1 MSLVGS
7 LEDLGL
13 GEILQI
19 ISLSG
24 KSGLLQLR
32 ADGGQ
37 GRILFDDGRIR
48 LAFLGAKEPTLAAMG
63 LADQAPADGDDTAV
77 REWVERSV
85 FQMFSWSVGEFSFE
99 VCDVREHGDPTLFL
113 DPGINPQ
120 FLALEGTRMAD
131 ERAAGLADGDAGAEA
146 MGFGA
151 PLGGQATVIAD
162 PADEVGAGGSPL
174 DVPADPFG
182 DGALTF
188 EEQELSFTAEPE
200 LAMPAGPAEAEPATG
215 IPSEFEFVAEAPD
228 FADAGRVAPVP
239 EALPV
244 AEAPQ
249 APAFEAPQAAVVEA
263 PPAAH
268 ASEVEAPA
276 TLPPLVLVDPDLAV
290 VEWTR
295 ASLPEGFPGVH
306 LFQSTEQG
314 IHRIRQYLR
323 RAEVPLVVLS
333 TGLPPDGLSGAR
345 TPEELLQRL
354 YKQAPQMRIL
364 LLEETGRP
372 VPGSLEGLG
381 IHHGRLSKPT
391 ATQLAD
397 PRQWEGLVRVGREF
411 SSGLLEACG
420 ISAPT
425 AQEGA
430 DVEELRQASQDLRAS
445 AVGGEVLS
453 KVLEFA
459 RRSFSRVALF
469 MICDD
474 QAQGIAQAGLT
485 LAGGP
490 SDEAFQ
496 GTTFPLAESTWLEQV
511 VSQKDPLR
519 VPLDSAPEAAGDQRF
534 LEMLGNGLPAEA
546 WLGPILSTDRVFAVL
561 YGDQLPNHAPIGDTA
576 ALEVILHHAGLSL
589 DRAALERVLS
599 DPSS

>member
-48 LAFLGAKEPTLAAMG
+48 LAFLGAKEPTHATMG
-63 LADQAPADGDDTAV
+63 LAAPVPEGGDDTAV
-77 REWVERSV
+77 REWVERAV
-85 FQMFSWSVGEFSFE
+85 FQMFSWSAGEFSFE
-99 VCDVREHGDPTLFL
+99 VCDIREHGDAALFL

-131 ERAAGLADGDAGAEA
+131 EAAAGFADGAAEA

-151 PLGGQATVIAD
+151 PMAGQATVIAD
-162 PADEVGAGGSPL
+162 PADETGTGGSPL
-174 DVPADPFG
+174 DLPADPFA
-182 DGALTF
+182 DVSPEPVLQEAPVLAAK
-188 EEQELSFTAEPE
+188 ELSEVAPPELPEAEFVTEPE
-200 LAMPAGPAEAEPATG
+200 PGAGPTDVEPARVSAEAP
-215 IPSEFEFVAEAPD
+215 PVLEFVAPSSDPASPRDTLAEAPP
-228 FADAGRVAPVP
+228 ATSTERVAPV
-239 EALPV
+239 V
-244 AEAPQ
+244 ATGP
-249 APAFEAPQAAVVEA
+249 
-263 PPAAH
+263 
-268 ASEVEAPA
+268 SS
-276 TLPPLVLVDPDLAV
+276 LPPLVLVDPDLAV

-295 ASLPEGFPGVH
+295 ASLPEGFPAAH
-306 LFQSTEQG
+306 LFQSTDQG

-333 TGLPPDGLSGAR
+333 TDLPPDGLSGAR

-354 YKQAPQMRIL
+354 HKQAPQMRIL
-364 LLEETGRP
+364 LLQETGRP
-372 VPGSLEGLG
+372 LPQSLEALG
-381 IHHGRLSKPT
+381 IHQARLSRPT

-397 PRQWEGLVRVGREF
+397 PRQWEGLVRLGREF
-411 SSGLLEACG
+411 ASGLLGACG
-420 ISAPT
+420 VTAPR
-425 AQEGA
+425 AEEGA
-430 DVEELRQASQDLRAS
+430 DVQELRQASEDLRAS
-445 AVGGEVLS
+445 ALGGEVLS

-474 QAQGIAQAGLT
+474 QAQGIAQAGLP

-490 SDEAFQ
+490 SDDAFREAA
-496 GTTFPLAESTWLEQV
+496 FPFADSSWIAQV
-511 VSQKDPLR
+511 VSTRSPLR
-519 VPLDSAPEAAGDQRF
+519 VPLDAAPDAPGDRRF
-534 LEMLGNGLPAEA
+534 LDLLGEGVPAEG

-561 YGDQLPNHAPIGDTA
+561 YGDQLPNQAPIGDTA